1 MIEDMDLAP
10 TERFSSRA
18 EAYAR
23 ARPGYPRE
31 ILALLERECGLKP
44 TWRVADIGSGTGLL
58 ARLFLG
64 FGCEVFGVEPNVEMR
79 AAGERELR
87 GEPRFR
93 SVDGRAEATEL
104 ASGEFDLATAG
115 QAFHWFEPEGTR
127 AEFRRILRPDG
138 WVVLAWNERRHTP
151 GFMADYDVVQNR
163 FAVERPHPGEAEF
176 DAFFGHGEWRM
187 ATIPNPLPL
196 NEETLLRRV
205 ESCSRSP
212 LPGDERYAAMMA
224 ELRRVF
230 RAYALEGH
238 IVMEY
243 ETRVYWARNFVS
255 G

>member
-1 MIEDMDLAP
+1 MIEDMDLSP

-18 EAYAR
+18 EAYAQ
-23 ARPGYPRE
+23 ARPGYPQE

-44 TWRVADIGSGTGLL
+44 EWRVADIGSGTGLL

-64 FGCEVFGVEPNVEMR
+64 FGCEVFGVEPNAEMR

-87 GEPRFR
+87 DEALFH
-93 SVDGRAEATEL
+93 SWAGRAEATGL
-104 ASGEFDLATAG
+104 ASGEFDLVTAG
-115 QAFHWFEPEGTR
+115 QAFHWFEPEGAR

-163 FAVERPHPGEAEF
+163 FAVERPHPGAEEF
-176 DAFFGHGEWRM
+176 DAFFGRGDWRM
-187 ATIPNPLPL
+187 ATIPNSMALD
-196 NEETLLRRV
+196 EETLLRRV

-212 LPGDERYAAMMA
+212 LPGEKGYAEMMA

-230 RAYALEGH
+230 RVYALEGH

-243 ETRVYWARNFVS
+243 EARVYWGRV
-255 G
+255 